1 MGATGVAEDEAEYED
16 DEGEGDAD
24 EGTEEVS
31 GGSLLV

>member
-16 DEGEGDAD
+16 DESEGDAD